1 VTVTVIGLGKIG
13 LPLAVHFAKQGEN
26 VLGVD
31 QNSETVSLIN
41 SAQEP
46 FPGEENLQRYLQEVI
61 QSGKLKAYTN
71 TEECVAESNVVVVV
85 VPLFIDSD
93 AIPDFKSIDSATE
106 AIAKGIKRGT
116 LVCYETTLPVGT
128 TRDRFTRKIE
138 EISGLKVGIDF
149 FVVFSPERVLTGRVF
164 QDLGKYPKL
173 VGGVTDA
180 CAVMANNFY
189 SRVLEFTLSPKPAQ
203 NNGVWVLDSA
213 ESAEFAKLAET
224 TYRDVNIALANQ
236 FAIYADQ
243 IGVDIY
249 QVIEAAN
256 SQPYSLIHQPGISV
270 GGHCIPIYPKFLLQ
284 KYPGATIVK
293 AAREQNERMPKYI
306 TEIAFRSLKEI
317 ENPKVAILGLSYR
330 SGVKET
336 YNSGAI
342 LVAEEIKLLGGRVS
356 IYDPLYTTSEIEK
369 LGLESFNP
377 DTDQVDCIIIHNQ
390 DLEYIEIVKS
400 LAPFTKVIVDGRNLL
415 KGEKIS
421 TKIISFGGGR

>member
-1 VTVTVIGLGKIG
+1 MTVTVIGLGKIG

>member
-13 LPLAVHFAKQGEN
+13 LPLAVHFAKQGEK

-31 QNSETVSLIN
+31 QNLETVNLIN

-46 FPGEENLQRYLQEVI
+46 FPGEENLQIFLQDVI

-71 TEECVAESNVVVVV
+71 TEQCVAESNVIVVV
-85 VPLFIDSD
+85 VPLFIGSDSR
-93 AIPDFKSIDSATE
+93 PDFRSIDSATE
-106 AIAKGIKRGT
+106 EIAKGIKRGS

-164 QDLGKYPKL
+164 RDLGKYPKL

-180 CAVMANNFY
+180 CASMAKSFY
-189 SRVLEFTLSPKPAQ
+189 SRVLEFTSHPDSSPK
-203 NNGVWVLDSA
+203 NGVWVLESA

-236 FAIYADQ
+236 FAIYADS

-249 QVIEAAN
+249 QVIDAAN

-270 GGHCIPIYPKFLLQ
+270 GGHCIPIYPKFLLE
-284 KYPGATIVK
+284 KYPGATVVK
-293 AAREQNERMPKYI
+293 AAREQNEGMPKYL
-306 TEIAFRSLKEI
+306 TEVAFRSMKEI

-342 LVAEEIKLLGGRVS
+342 VIAQEIKLRGGQVS
-356 IYDPLYTTSEIEK
+356 IYDPLYTPSETEK
-369 LGLESFNP
+369 LGLQYFNP
-377 DTDQVDCIIIHNQ
+377 KTDRVDCLIIHNQ
-390 DLEYIEIVKS
+390 DLDYIQIVKD
-400 LAPFTKVIVDGRNLL
+400 LAPHTKLIIDGRNLL
-415 KGEKIS
+415 KKEKLS
-421 TKIISFGGGR
+421 SQVISFGRRS

>member
-1 VTVTVIGLGKIG
+1 MTVTVIGLGKIG

-31 QNSETVSLIN
+31 KNTETVNLVN
-41 SAQEP
+41 SSQEP
-46 FPGEENLQRYLQEVI
+46 FPGEENLQAYLQEVV
-61 QSGKLKAYTN
+61 QSGKLKAHTN
-71 TEECVAESNVVVVV
+71 TEECVAESNVIVVV
-85 VPLFIDSD
+85 VPLFIGSDSK
-93 AIPDFKSIDSATE
+93 ADFRSIDSATE
-106 AIAKGIKRGT
+106 EIAKGIKRGT

-138 EISGLKVGIDF
+138 GISGLKVGIDF

-180 CAVMANNFY
+180 CAIAAKNFY
-189 SRVLEFTLSPKPAQ
+189 SRVLEFTSSPNSPHE
-203 NNGVWVLDSA
+203 NGVWVLNSA
-213 ESAEFAKLAET
+213 ESAEYAKLAET

-256 SQPYSLIHQPGISV
+256 SQPYSFIHQPGISV
-270 GGHCIPIYPKFLLQ
+270 GGHCIPIYPKFFLE

-293 AAREQNERMPKYI
+293 AAREQNEKMPKYI
-306 TEIAFRSLKEI
+306 TEVAFRSLKEI
-317 ENPKVAILGLSYR
+317 ENPKIAILGLSYR

-342 LVAEEIKLLGGRVS
+342 LVAEEIQLMGGQAL
-356 IYDPLYTTSEIEK
+356 IYDPLYSATEIEK
-369 LGLESFNP
+369 LGLEPFTP
-377 DTDQVDCIIIHNQ
+377 GTDHVDCIIIHNQ
-390 DLEYIEIVKS
+390 DLEFIEIVKS
-400 LAPFTKVIVDGRNLL
+400 LAPDTKLIIDGRNLL
-415 KGEKIS
+415 KGEIIS
-421 TKIISFGGGR
+421 AEVISFGKGN